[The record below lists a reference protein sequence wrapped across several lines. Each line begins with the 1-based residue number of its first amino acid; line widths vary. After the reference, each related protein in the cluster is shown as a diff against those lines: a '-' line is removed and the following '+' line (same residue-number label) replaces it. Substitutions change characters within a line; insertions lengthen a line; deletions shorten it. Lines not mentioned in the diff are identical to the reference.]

1 MLKRDYSITDTS
13 NQITRWVNHENI
25 DFDSS
30 QKMLEWVADDK
41 VNFTLS
47 DKVYDA
53 MIYCL
58 SENLEELILATINVK
73 DQTSIDVVI
82 RKSNFQKILSSYV
95 ERLLKVERYEKL
107 AQIKTQIEYFDLE
120 I

>member
-1 MLKRDYSITDTS
+1 MLKSDYSTTNESTEIP
-13 NQITRWVNHENI
+13 RWVNHENI
-25 DFDSS
+25 NFDSS
-30 QKMLEWVADDK
+30 EKMSEWVADDK
-41 VNFTLS
+41 VNFMLS

-58 SENLEELILATINVK
+58 TENLEELILATINVK
-73 DQTSIDVVI
+73 GETSIDVII

-107 AQIKTQIEYFDLE
+107 AQIKTQIQNFDLE